1 MKRIL
6 FIIAL
11 GSSALLQA
19 QDTISMT
26 LSEAFNYAKQHN
38 GTYLNAQKDVLL
50 SNETVRQ
57 TVAIGLPQIS
67 ATGSYQQFLT
77 VPGSWIK
84 NFVTAPGAPDYIFLK
99 FQQEFVSSANVA
111 VNQLLWDGSYLVGL
125 QATGEFVKMSKLA
138 EAKSLRDLE
147 NNISKA
153 YITAVSTQKNL
164 DLIETNMRL
173 LERSLFEV
181 SQLNK
186 EGFAEKL
193 DVERLELNLANL
205 KLQRQKLQNAILVT
219 VNLLKMQMGMPM
231 ETQLKLSNNLD
242 QLESTIN
249 LSDAD
254 VSNFSSANRIENRLL
269 EQAIILSKLD
279 QKRYKFSALPSLFAF
294 YQHQESTQRPEFNFF
309 KSNLTVN
316 NSWVPSDVWGLSL
329 RMPIYGG
336 GATRSKIRETPI
348 KIEKAQNDL
357 STFQRY
363 ATLEYQNSKNTY
375 LQNLQSV
382 EIQKQNLALAQKIY
396 DKSMAKFKE
405 GVGSTLEITQAEAEL
420 RTANNAYLNSLYD
433 LLVSKIELKS
443 AIGQSINQ

>member
-11 GSSALLQA
+11 GSSAWLQA

-26 LSEAFNYAKQHN
+26 LPEAFSYAQQHN
-38 GTYLNAQKDVLL
+38 ASYLNAQKDVLL

-84 NFVTAPGAPDYIFLK
+84 NFVQSPGAPDYIFLK
-99 FQQEFVSSANVA
+99 FQQEFTSSANLA
-111 VNQLLWDGSYLVGL
+111 VNQLLWDGTYLVGL
-125 QATGEFVKMSKLA
+125 QATSEFVKMSKLA

-205 KLQRQKLQNAILVT
+205 KIQRQKLQNAISITL
-219 VNLLKMQMGMPM
+219 NLLKMQMGMPI
-231 ETQLKLSNNLD
+231 ETPLKLSNNLD

-254 VSNFSSANRIENRLL
+254 ISNFSAGNRIENRLL
-269 EQAIILSKLD
+269 EQAVTLSKLD
-279 QKRYKFSALPSLFAF
+279 QKRYKYSALPSLFAF
-294 YQHQESTQRPEFNFF
+294 YQHSESTQRPEFNFF
-309 KSNLTVN
+309 KSNLTPN
-316 NSWVPSDVWGLSL
+316 NNWIPSDVYGLSL
-329 RMPIYGG
+329 RVPIYGG
-336 GATRSKIRETPI
+336 GATRSKIRETQI

-357 STFQRY
+357 SNFQRF
-363 ATLEYQNSKNTY
+363 ASLEYQNSKNTY

-382 EIQKQNLALAQKIY
+382 EIQKQNMVLAQKIY
-396 DKSMAKFKE
+396 DKTMAKFKE

-443 AIGQSINQ
+443 AIGQSINK